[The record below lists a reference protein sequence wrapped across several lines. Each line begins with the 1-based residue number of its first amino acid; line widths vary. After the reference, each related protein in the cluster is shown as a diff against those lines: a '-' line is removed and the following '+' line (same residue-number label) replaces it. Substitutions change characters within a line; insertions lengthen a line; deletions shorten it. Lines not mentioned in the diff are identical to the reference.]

1 MKAIA
6 RVPAQ
11 PRHSARPELPA
22 GRAFLTSALAER
34 SAPALIAS
42 FRRAVAA
49 EGATRH
55 LCTLR
60 RDNGSVETLACDYP
74 FDPEAVLE
82 LSRLH
87 FEIGGA
93 RNERLRVTLGG
104 LPAAPDAARRAR
116 LHSYA
121 MLYATCLPP
130 LLDAR

>member
-6 RVPAQ
+6 RVHAQ

-22 GRAFLTSALAER
+22 GRAFLMGALAER
-34 SAPALIAS
+34 TASALIAS
-42 FRRAVAA
+42 FRAAVAA
-49 EGATRH
+49 EGVTRH
-55 LCTLR
+55 SCELR
-60 RDNGSVETLACDYP
+60 RDDGPIETLACDYP

-121 MLYATCLPP
+121 MLYATCLLP
-130 LLDAR
+130 LLAAT